1 MSFYLT
7 TGKICSSLFYDL
19 PLSNW
24 KEYGTGITSDIDNLS
39 II

>member
-1 MSFYLT
+1 MSFYLI
-7 TGKICSSLFYDL
+7 TGKICPSLFSDL

-24 KEYGTGITSDIDNLS
+24 KEYGTGITRDIDNMS